1 MNIKNELTN
10 VFKTVFEDDE
20 IILTRETTA
29 NDIEGWDSLSH
40 VTMLMAVEDHFE
52 IEFAQWEVMNLPD
65 VGALMDLVEK
75 KLSEN

>member
-1 MNIKNELTN
+1 MNTKDELTS
-10 VFKTVFEDDE
+10 VFQTVFEDSD
-20 IILTRETTA
+20 IVLTRESTA

-65 VGALMDLVEK
+65 VGALLDLVEK
-75 KLSEN
+75 KLSEK